1 MTDLHKSRHS
11 DAELISQVHRLL
23 KINFF
28 KIQNNGQLMRLS
40 DPFCIIIIIIIIRY
54 RGFLKLQF
62 NSSALQVRIL
72 DYCVNFYGN
81 RS

>member
-1 MTDLHKSRHS
+1 
-11 DAELISQVHRLL
+11 
-23 KINFF
+23 
-28 KIQNNGQLMRLS
+28 MRLS

-54 RGFLKLQF
+54 RGFLKLQY